1 MIALL
6 TDLKE
11 SIMLAKTLLSGL
23 ARTASRGLSTTSA
36 RLGGDTLVLH
46 RDTPENNADT
56 VFEFTP
62 ENKARA
68 EAIMSIYPEGHRRAA
83 VSVPK
88 FIEACSILF
97 YSLFRLSPC
106 LTWPRGRTEAGCPS
120 RACITW
126 PR

>member
-1 MIALL
+1 MYFVLCQLFLREIYMIALL

-23 ARTASRGLSTTSA
+23 ARTASRGLSTTGA

-83 VSVPK
+83 VSVAN
-88 FIEACSILF
+88 IYRSI
-97 YSLFRLSPC
+97 
-106 LTWPRGRTEAGCPS
+106 
-120 RACITW
+120 
-126 PR
+126 